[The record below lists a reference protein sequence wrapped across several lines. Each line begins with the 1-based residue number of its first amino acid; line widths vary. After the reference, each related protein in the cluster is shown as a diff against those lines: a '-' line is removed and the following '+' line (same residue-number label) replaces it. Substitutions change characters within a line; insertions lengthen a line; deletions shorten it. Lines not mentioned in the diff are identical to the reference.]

1 VFKALTDKSV
11 SASSVSMAIL
21 WKLGKKIP
29 KNSTTLMTYTIL
41 MTSSGFLVSYLHIDI
56 SNLFY
61 SSCDSS
67 HSLWHKLQRC
77 FCS

>member
-1 VFKALTDKSV
+1 
-11 SASSVSMAIL
+11 
-21 WKLGKKIP
+21 
-29 KNSTTLMTYTIL
+29 MTYTIL